1 MLKIICICELPFPFL
16 IIDHNWNC
24 AVNWNSKHLVAD
36 LLRQHHACK
45 TLTRNC
51 IWLLRIIKTWDN
63 YHLHYCFTSPTKEDR
78 VPKLVSAS
86 LRIHGSRGGFL
97 LPSVTAPYQPF
108 VRVYRFPTVTPP
120 VPGKTSGTSLADQP
134 TSSFS

>member
-1 MLKIICICELPFPFL
+1 MLEIILCLWFTISCF
-16 IIDHNWNC
+16 HYWTHR

-36 LLRQHHACK
+36 LSRQHHACK

-51 IWLLRIIKTWDN
+51 IWLLRINELWDDF
-63 YHLHYCFTSPTKEDR
+63 HLHYCFYKAQLKR
-78 VPKLVSAS
+78 IVPKLVSAS

-97 LPSVTAPYQPF
+97 LPSVTAHYQPF
-108 VRVYRFPTVTPP
+108 FRVYRFPTVTPP